1 MAGGYNRAIVEKTLT
16 AMWDRDS
23 AYGMKN
29 DLAPDADMPKGHV
42 DKKKGSDFGAH
53 LADVRRAW
61 DAGPLS
67 LVEKQ
72 AVFMRYAL
80 DQEQE
85 VIAGF
90 QAVTQQA
97 VSYRIERGVGKL
109 AAHLN
114 GERYIDGYDDLADR
128 DAQEVT
134 AGCSAR

>member
-1 MAGGYNRAIVEKTLT
+1 MAAGYTRAIVEKTLT
-16 AMWDRDS
+16 AMWDPDS
-23 AYGMKN
+23 PYGMKN
-29 DLAPDADMPKGHV
+29 ESAPDADMPRGYV

-61 DAGPLS
+61 GAGPLS

-90 QAVTQQA
+90 QRVTQQA

-114 GERYIDGYDDLADR
+114 GQKYIDGYDQLDGSG
-128 DAQEVT
+128 V
-134 AGCSAR
+134 